1 MKGSPMKRNFNIGSP
16 LKQDDT
22 KSKGSTNP
30 HGTFSSGGW
39 SEEYQDAYQQAY
51 KRNMQKKVNTLVDK
65 RKGLEKGSD
74 EYNKVQNKINSLL
87 DDPTRHGKSNN

>member
-1 MKGSPMKRNFNIGSP
+1 MAFKMKGSPMKRNFNIGSP

-22 KSKGSTNP
+22 KS
-30 HGTFSSGGW
+30 GTFSSGGW

-51 KRNMQKKVNTLVDK
+51 KRSIQKKVNTLVDK